1 MSVNIYPAYGS
12 KSGIYHAGNWDDKS
26 TINLAN
32 ANFYSLADELGLSKV
47 MVEPGHIKVKTLVMA
62 LQTHHSPRY
71 SDRLKRIIAQA
82 EILKAP
88 YIAFS

>member
-1 MSVNIYPAYGS
+1 MSVNIYPAYSS
-12 KSGIYHAGNWDDKS
+12 KDIIYHTDNWNDKS
-26 TINLAN
+26 TMNLAV
-32 ANFYSLADELGLSKV
+32 ANFDSPGNELGLSRS
-47 MVEPGHIKVKTLVMA
+47 MVEPGHIKVKTLAMA

-71 SDRLKRIIAQA
+71 SDRLKQIIAQA

>member
-12 KSGIYHAGNWDDKS
+12 KFGIYHADNWDDKS
-26 TINLAN
+26 TMNLAN
-32 ANFYSLADELGLSKV
+32 ANFYSLTNELGLSRV
-47 MVEPGHIKVKTLVMA
+47 MVEPGHIKVKTLAMA